1 MLREPQPAVSPYV
14 TRQDLRRTEEQ
25 IKRKW
30 KILLTL
36 LALALRVTP
45 PEPAAATGTGTGSA
59 GETAALVEV
68 LVIDTDPVSSSKLT
82 AALGTAGFDVI
93 AAASPVEGF
102 RRIKDV
108 GLVILDETL
117 PGIADIC
124 SQIRAQ
130 SDVPIILLGSEPDA
144 KAWNQAVLLGADAY
158 LRRAV
163 SRQELVA
170 RIRAIL
176 RRYPGANISGGI

>member
-14 TRQDLRRTEEQ
+14 TRQDLRHTEEQ

-45 PEPAAATGTGTGSA
+45 EPAAATGTEAGST

-68 LVIDTDPVSSSKLT
+68 LVIDTDPVSSSELT

-108 GLVILDETL
+108 GLVMLDETL